1 MNSHNLIDDVSKK
14 LAELATKT
22 PLADLEKN
30 ARTLLSSLMARADLI
45 TREEFDRQTELLGK
59 TRQRL
64 SDLEDR
70 IKQLEEQKIRQ
81 TWS

>member
-81 TWS
+81 T

>member
-1 MNSHNLIDDVSKK
+1 MIDDVSKK

-81 TWS
+81 T